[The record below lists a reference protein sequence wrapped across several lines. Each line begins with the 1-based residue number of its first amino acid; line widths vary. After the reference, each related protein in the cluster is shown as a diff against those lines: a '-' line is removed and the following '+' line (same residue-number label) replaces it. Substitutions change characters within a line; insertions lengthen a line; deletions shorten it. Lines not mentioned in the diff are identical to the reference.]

1 MLNRH
6 EFQQLAKKFRG
17 GRISL
22 SDFTDTLYPLAE
34 QTTQEAPSD
43 NESIHLRLPVRPEN
57 SHKGD
62 FGRVLLVGGSEEM
75 PGAIALSGMAALKT
89 GAGLVV
95 VITPNE
101 AKQAVSS
108 FSPCL
113 MTTGI
118 KTSKGLFSE
127 SAIELILDKSE
138 WADVVAIGPGM
149 GRSPGCQAIV
159 RQLYF
164 ALEKPIVLDADAINN
179 LVDSKIDWAAHTGE
193 RILTPHPGEFS
204 RIADQSFEKRIEM
217 EEYAIDFARRTGV
230 NLLLKGPRTLVTNGE
245 RHYRNSSGNAG
256 MATAGSGDVL
266 TGVIASLIGQK
277 MDAFD
282 SAQIGAYVH
291 GLAGDIYSELNHS
304 ASLIATD
311 LIDYLPDALRR
322 LEEFSSQT

>member
-75 PGAIALSGMAALKT
+75 PGAIALSGMAALNT

-138 WADVVAIGPGM
+138 GGCRCDRPGD
-149 GRSPGCQAIV
+149 GTQ
-159 RQLYF
+159 
-164 ALEKPIVLDADAINN
+164 
-179 LVDSKIDWAAHTGE
+179 
-193 RILTPHPGEFS
+193 
-204 RIADQSFEKRIEM
+204 
-217 EEYAIDFARRTGV
+217 
-230 NLLLKGPRTLVTNGE
+230 PRL
-245 RHYRNSSGNAG
+245 SGNCSTTLLCVG
-256 MATAGSGDVL
+256 KTNRVGCRCD
-266 TGVIASLIGQK
+266 
-277 MDAFD
+277 
-282 SAQIGAYVH
+282 
-291 GLAGDIYSELNHS
+291 
-304 ASLIATD
+304 
-311 LIDYLPDALRR
+311 
-322 LEEFSSQT
+322 

>member
-17 GRISL
+17 GRMSL
-22 SDFTDTLYPLAE
+22 SDFTDALFPVTEPTNHE
-34 QTTQEAPSD
+34 SPFD
-43 NESIHLRLPVRPEN
+43 DESIHLRLPVRPEN

-62 FGRVLLVGGSEEM
+62 FGRVLLVGGSADM
-75 PGAIALSGMAALKT
+75 PGAIALSGMAALRA
-89 GAGLVV
+89 GAGLVI

-101 AKQAVSS
+101 ARAAVSS

-113 MTTGI
+113 MTAGI
-118 KTSKGLFSE
+118 EAQDGLFTE
-127 SAIELILDKSE
+127 AAIELILEKSE

-149 GRSPGCQAIV
+149 GRSQGCQAIV

-164 ALEKPIVLDADAINN
+164 ALEKPVVLDADAINN
-179 LVDSKIDWAAHTGE
+179 LVDSKIDWAAHAGE

-204 RIADQSFEKRIEM
+204 RVAGQDFEKRSDM
-217 EEYAIDFARRTGV
+217 EEFAIDFARRMQL
-230 NLLLKGPRTLVTNGE
+230 NLLLKGPKTLVTNGE

-277 MDAFD
+277 MDSFD

-311 LIDYLPDALRR
+311 LIDHLPDAFNR
-322 LEEFSSQT
+322 LAEFTKQV